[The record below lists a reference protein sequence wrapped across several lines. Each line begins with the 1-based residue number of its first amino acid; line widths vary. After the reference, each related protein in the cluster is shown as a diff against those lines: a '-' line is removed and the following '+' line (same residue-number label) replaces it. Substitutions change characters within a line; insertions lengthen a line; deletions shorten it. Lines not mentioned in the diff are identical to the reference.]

1 MYLDRVISKIR
12 SLKEEAVAAP
22 TVNVG
27 SGNIAGTAEAGDN
40 PPVRKKK
47 RYIYQKNSR
56 KLWSQF
62 LKGRY
67 MAFGLGKLAVL
78 ESKLDIY
85 EDLSKEMLD
94 KLERAVATISENS
107 NRVAV
112 VLERHESR
120 LDKSD
125 ENDRAILKLI
135 EKVEEKLDGVET
147 RVNDLSRFRWI
158 SVGIAIAAVTILEA
172 PSIFGNFL
180 TPDQQPARVERTK

>member
-62 LKGRY
+62 IK
-67 MAFGLGKLAVL
+67 
-78 ESKLDIY
+78 
-85 EDLSKEMLD
+85 D
-94 KLERAVATISENS
+94 K
-107 NRVAV
+107 
-112 VLERHESR
+112 
-120 LDKSD
+120 
-125 ENDRAILKLI
+125 
-135 EKVEEKLDGVET
+135 
-147 RVNDLSRFRWI
+147 
-158 SVGIAIAAVTILEA
+158 
-172 PSIFGNFL
+172 
-180 TPDQQPARVERTK
+180 